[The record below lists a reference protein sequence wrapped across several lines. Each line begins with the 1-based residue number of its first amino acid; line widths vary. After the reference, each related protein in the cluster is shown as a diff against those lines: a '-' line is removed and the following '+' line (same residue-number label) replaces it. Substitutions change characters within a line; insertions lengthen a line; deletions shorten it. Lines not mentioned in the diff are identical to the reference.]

1 MGFET
6 KVLSIVA
13 EILDNDRS
21 AEFSYGSM
29 FVDCTASQAAEIETT
44 LLEVLSCG
52 IIVSPLRDEF
62 AFDFV

>member
-13 EILDNDRS
+13 DILENDRS
-21 AEFSYGSM
+21 AEFAYGSM
-29 FVDCTASQAAEIETT
+29 FVECTASQAAKIETA
-44 LLEVLSCG
+44 LNEVLSCG
-52 IIVSPLRDEF
+52 IIVSPGPKDF

>member
-13 EILDNDRS
+13 DILETTRS
-21 AEFSYGSM
+21 ADFYNGSM

-52 IIVSPLRDEF
+52 IIVSPLRNEF

>member
-13 EILDNDRS
+13 DILEDDRS
-21 AEFSYGSM
+21 ADLYSGSM